1 MLSGFEGIHFW
12 TLSYVLLCCNFLNKG
27 VGKEKKKKKTSYNN
41 LSHLFETED
50 SLLLNNIYMYMPSQN
65 LVKVGL

>member
-1 MLSGFEGIHFW
+1 MFC
-12 TLSYVLLCCNFLNKG
+12 YVVTFLTREW
-27 VGKEKKKKKTSYNN
+27 GKKKKKKTSYNN
-41 LSHLFETED
+41 LPHLFETED